1 MSGNETLI
9 RGEDGP
15 PREIYVLYYFE
26 PTAPTT
32 RQYFYVGQSI
42 QVRTRMRQHESA
54 STSGHEDKYEFIR
67 QLKSKGVEWHHEVL
81 CTVDAEA
88 YAQDT
93 EHWHVIQLTR
103 AGFRLTNMRHG
114 SVTQL
119 EQLARQVL
127 SPRIRNVADV
137 RLDREQAAT
146 RSKFVA
152 SKKLRRKVLF
162 DTLKKHGIPDVR
174 VDTVLPSI
182 IRKRLLEDCAGGP
195 YYVQAGLT
203 VWDLVRAIRARP
215 VIRRIQARSRAHQAT
230 LRQDADLGSG
240 GVRRVEG

>member
-1 MSGNETLI
+1 
-9 RGEDGP
+9 
-15 PREIYVLYYFE
+15 
-26 PTAPTT
+26 
-32 RQYFYVGQSI
+32 
-42 QVRTRMRQHESA
+42 
-54 STSGHEDKYEFIR
+54 
-67 QLKSKGVEWHHEVL
+67 
-81 CTVDAEA
+81 
-88 YAQDT
+88 
-93 EHWHVIQLTR
+93 
-103 AGFRLTNMRHG
+103 MRHG
-114 SVTQL
+114 SATQL

-203 VWDLVRAIRARP
+203 KSLRACPHHSRLEAQASQRRSRP
-215 VIRRIQARSRAHQAT
+215 V
-230 LRQDADLGSG
+230 
-240 GVRRVEG
+240 